1 MMPRTGYKDPA
12 EYIEERVAQYR
23 SWYDAKAVVAKK
35 RYLRMR
41 ILTVV
46 GGALVP
52 VLANIDLDLAIGGY
66 SLITLSVTVISF
78 VVVVAVALESVL
90 HYREQWKNYRSTEQF
105 LGHETVGFRTE
116 TGPYEGLGERDA
128 FKLLVERVEG
138 AIAVENIATLN
149 VMTRVPGES
158 QT

>member
-12 EYIEERVAQYR
+12 EYIEERVTQYR
-23 SWYDAKAVVAKK
+23 NWYDAKAVVAKK
-35 RYLRMR
+35 RYQGMR
-41 ILTVV
+41 ILAVV
-46 GGALVP
+46 GGTLVP
-52 VLANIDLDLAIGGY
+52 ILANIDLDLAIGGY
-66 SLITLSVTVISF
+66 QLTNLPVTMISF
-78 VVVVAVALESVL
+78 VVVVAVALEDVL
-90 HYREQWKNYRSTEQF
+90 HYREQWKNYRSTEQS
-105 LGHETVGFRTE
+105 LGHEIVGFRTE

-138 AIAVENIATLN
+138 AITVENIATLN